1 MSDLLGPLK
10 TSDTGEEAIN
20 IMHVYHVKHL
30 PIVDNHELEGLISE
44 DDILNHDLDK
54 AIGTY
59 KLSLVNPFCHEGDHL
74 FEVMQKMALNKLTT
88 IPVIDSTNRYLGLV
102 TIEDVFNFFGDS
114 YAFKEPGSII
124 ILETDRSK
132 YSLSEIARIC
142 ESEGILIFSSFVTSN
157 LDSTSLYVTL
167 KLNTFDVTRLV
178 NAFQRYDYTVSGAFA
193 EDEYIDTLRERYQS
207 LMNFLSI

>member
-74 FEVMQKMALNKLTT
+74 FEVMQKW
-88 IPVIDSTNRYLGLV
+88 R
-102 TIEDVFNFFGDS
+102 
-114 YAFKEPGSII
+114 
-124 ILETDRSK
+124 
-132 YSLSEIARIC
+132 
-142 ESEGILIFSSFVTSN
+142 
-157 LDSTSLYVTL
+157 STSSPPY
-167 KLNTFDVTRLV
+167 R
-178 NAFQRYDYTVSGAFA
+178 
-193 EDEYIDTLRERYQS
+193 
-207 LMNFLSI
+207 

>member
-59 KLSLVNPFCHEGDHL
+59 KLSLVNPFCQEGDHL

-88 IPVIDSTNRYLGLV
+88 IPVIDATNRYLGLV